1 MSYIE
6 AVILGIVQGLTEF
19 LPVSSSGHLV
29 LAQHVLGVKQPG
41 VSFELLMHVG
51 TLAAVLV
58 CFRSRILS
66 LVRSLYTP
74 SMRDERVM
82 ILLLVIGTIPAGLFG
97 ILFGDF
103 FKAAFARPAVAAGM
117 LLVTGAILLST
128 RFVRKGENPV
138 RWLSAT
144 VMGLGQAVAIM
155 PGISRS
161 GSTIAAGMFSGVQP
175 SKAAEFSF
183 LMSIPVIA
191 GATLLD
197 ARDLAALDTT
207 QIGPYLTGT
216 AVAFVFGLGA
226 IEGLLSIIRK
236 GRFEYFAYYCFA
248 VGAVG
253 LYLLL

>member
-1 MSYIE
+1 MSYFQAIL
-6 AVILGIVQGLTEF
+6 LGIIQGLTEF

-29 LAQHVLGVKQPG
+29 LAEHVLGVKQAG
-41 VSFELLMHVG
+41 VSFELLLHTG
-51 TLAAVLV
+51 TLVAVLV

-74 SMRDERVM
+74 SMRDERKMV
-82 ILLLVIGTIPAGLFG
+82 LLLAIATVPAGLIG
-97 ILFGDF
+97 ILCENF
-103 FKAAFARPAVAAGM
+103 FKTTFGQPAVAAGM

-128 RFVRKGENPV
+128 RFVRKAENPV
-138 RWLSAT
+138 RWLTA
-144 VMGLGQAVAIM
+144 VIMGIGQAVAIM

-161 GSTIAAGMFSGVQP
+161 GSTIAAGMLSGVQP
-175 SKAAEFSF
+175 SRAAEFSF

-197 ARDLAALDTT
+197 ARNLAALDTS
-207 QIGPYLTGT
+207 QIGPYLVGT
-216 AVAFVFGLGA
+216 AVAFAAGLLA

-253 LYLLL
+253 LYLLR